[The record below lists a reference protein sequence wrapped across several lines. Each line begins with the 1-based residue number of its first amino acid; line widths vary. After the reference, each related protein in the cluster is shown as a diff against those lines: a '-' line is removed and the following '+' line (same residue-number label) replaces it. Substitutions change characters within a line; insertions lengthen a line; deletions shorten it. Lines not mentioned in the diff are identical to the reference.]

1 MTEWMCKYTPIW
13 ISRGGSL
20 HEAYMEEK
28 EKVDVGEARALGS
41 DTLPSSPTTSQN
53 EVATQ
58 DFQHTTTREAHRD
71 VYHRTKSSEEGTIDA
86 PSWKHHGT
94 QEDDVSCRSQGAQGV
109 PHRDMSS
116 LPKSSWEAVGS
127 FDAPSWKYT
136 GTQQG
141 STSWGSWRIQ
151 WSPKIVPP
159 YLTVRF

>member
-1 MTEWMCKYTPIW
+1 M
-13 ISRGGSL
+13 G
-20 HEAYMEEK
+20 EK
-28 EKVDVGEARALGS
+28 EKADVGEVRAPGS

-58 DFQHTTTREAHRD
+58 DFQHTTMREAHRD
-71 VYHRTKSSEEGTIDA
+71 VYYRSKSSGEGTIDA
-86 PSWKHHGT
+86 PSWKYHGT
-94 QEDDVSCRSQGAQGV
+94 QEDDVSWRSQGAQGV
-109 PHRDMSS
+109 PHRHMSS

-151 WSPKIVPP
+151 WSPKIV
-159 YLTVRF
+159 